1 MTVKLNLADRTALAQ
16 TLITRAGSGAKL
28 KWYNGTEPSGMGAV
42 TGGNTLLS
50 TDTFGTTCG
59 TATNGTLDFDEAGV
73 TQSAGSNVNGTPT
86 FVDLTTSA
94 DLLVGRVGL
103 GGVATS
109 EWTWTGA
116 IATGQ
121 SKTLTNLV
129 WVMPG
134 A

>member
-1 MTVKLNLADRTALAQ
+1 MTVKISTTARTALAQ
-16 TLITRAGSGAKL
+16 AIITAAGSGAKL
-28 KWYNGTEPSGMGAV
+28 KWYNGTEPSGLTAV
-42 TGGNTLLS
+42 GGGNTLLS
-50 TDTFGTTCG
+50 TDTFGSTCG
-59 TATNGTLDFDEAGV
+59 TATSGTLDFDEAGV
-73 TQSAGSNVNGTPT
+73 TQSAGSNVAGTPT

-94 DLLVGRVGL
+94 DVVVGRVGL
-103 GGVATS
+103 GGVATG

-121 SKTLTNLV
+121 TKTLTNLV